1 MVENKQY
8 DIIFMDHMMPEMD
21 GVETMKALKE
31 SGSLATNTKIIVMTA
46 NAIAGAKEQYLAEGF
61 DDYLSKPIAAE
72 ELEKTLAEYLPKEKI
87 SFINKGKKEPTPPR
101 TLEHTQAC
109 YRGTGTGCENGTD
122 VLRRE

>member
-46 NAIAGAKEQYLAEGF
+46 NAIAGAKEQYLTEGF

-72 ELEKTLAEYLPKEKI
+72 ELEKTLAEHYKELQERIRK
-87 SFINKGKKEPTPPR
+87 
-101 TLEHTQAC
+101 
-109 YRGTGTGCENGTD
+109 
-122 VLRRE
+122 VLR